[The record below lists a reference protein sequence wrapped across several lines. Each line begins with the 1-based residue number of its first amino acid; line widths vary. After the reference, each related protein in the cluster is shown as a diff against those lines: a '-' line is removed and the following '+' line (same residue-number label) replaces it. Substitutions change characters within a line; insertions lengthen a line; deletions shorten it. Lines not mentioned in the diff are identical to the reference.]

1 MPKAVFTE
9 FAWSS
14 VDKARA
20 AHHSRVVAPSSEPR
34 RGNRRS
40 MDYPPSDDGSDASYD
55 EAALVTEVK
64 EYAEEVSQDPSML
77 IGHLKMNTSHLT
89 DERAASILVK
99 AIIDLSDDA
108 ESSLAEQIDEQSAD
122 LLFFTQTYAKSSTD
136 KSNAEALLL
145 VAFEQ
150 LLVENPAKRDA
161 ANAVFNALYEHEIVC
176 DEDTIIEWCTNL
188 ESAVGLD
195 VDKKD
200 AKKLREAIKEF
211 ADRFVDSD
219 TEDDAED

>member
-34 RGNRRS
+34 RGNRCS